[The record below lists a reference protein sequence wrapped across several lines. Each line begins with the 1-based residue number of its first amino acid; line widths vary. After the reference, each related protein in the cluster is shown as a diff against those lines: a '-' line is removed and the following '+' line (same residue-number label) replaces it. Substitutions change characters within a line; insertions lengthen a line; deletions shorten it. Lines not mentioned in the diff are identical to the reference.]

1 MGRGDPGGGSAGL
14 ARLIDRYGEQ
24 LVADFQAEYGLNLA
38 LTLRPGSGHS
48 PKTVLALVQQL
59 PPGSRT
65 IAAVRG
71 GDQFLG
77 WDADRYLTAAL
88 LDAVRETT
96 YAVIAT
102 NTAKGKKPKPPKPVD
117 RPKRNPQARGSN
129 TAANPFAVMAAKHMQ
144 AVRESQGG

>member
-14 ARLIDRYGEQ
+14 ARLIDRHGEQ
-24 LVADFQAEYGLNLA
+24 LVADFQSEYGLNLA
-38 LTLRPGSGHS
+38 LILQPGSGYA

-59 PPGSRT
+59 PPNSRT

-102 NTAKGKKPKPPKPVD
+102 NSAKGKKPKPPKPVE
-117 RPKRNPQARGSN
+117 RPKRNPAARGPN
-129 TAANPFAVMAAKHMQ
+129 TAANPFAVMAAHHLK
-144 AVRESQGG
+144 AVREAKEG